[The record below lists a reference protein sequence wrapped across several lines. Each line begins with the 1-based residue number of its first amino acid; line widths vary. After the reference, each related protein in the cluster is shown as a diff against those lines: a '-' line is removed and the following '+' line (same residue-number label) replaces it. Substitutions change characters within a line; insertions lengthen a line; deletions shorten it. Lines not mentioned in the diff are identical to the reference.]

1 NRCDGGACRPVT
13 DIKAVPAI
21 PRPDM
26 FIGQGGITPPGYSYL
41 NELST
46 VLGEVR
52 SLLSTV
58 EGSAAANASAI
69 EVLQNVEPVPS
80 LLRQRSEKVTLE
92 GGSPIGPTTAQQ
104 TLLSQQLSCV
114 EPDSRVF
121 AVGNC
126 GHSHGSGG
134 NDPDGTVVNLY
145 VDGEFTGQG
154 TFDWAST
161 TAAVINTPFFFQYE
175 PGDTEPHLYE
185 VTAVA
190 TVSAIYGYS
199 NWMYLEE
206 LAPNTE

>member
-1 NRCDGGACRPVT
+1 MTTTLKG
-13 DIKAVPAI
+13 VPAI

-26 FIGQGGITPPGYSYL
+26 FINAEGKITPPGYSYL

-114 EPDSRVF
+114 DADDRVY
-121 AVGNC
+121 AIGNVGRTFS
-126 GHSHGSGG
+126 GGSG
-134 NDPDGTVVNLY
+134 NDNDGTVITLF
-145 VDGEFTGQG
+145 VDGVWTGQAA
-154 TFDWAST
+154 FDWAVT
-161 TAAVINTPFFFQYE
+161 FGAVINTPFCLEYE

-185 VTAVA
+185 IRVISTNG
-190 TVSAIYGYS
+190 AIYGYS